1 MNFNYMHSK
10 FKSDIPISMR
20 ATVKTNLS
28 VKGNDPYASNIFFR
42 AYYEVVQ
49 T

>member
-10 FKSDIPISMR
+10 FKSYILISIR
-20 ATVKTNLS
+20 ATVKTNLN
-28 VKGNDPYASNIFFR
+28 VKENNPYASNIFFR
-42 AYYEVVQ
+42 AYYEVVK

>member
-10 FKSDIPISMR
+10 FKSYILISIR
-20 ATVKTNLS
+20 ATIKTNLS
-28 VKGNDPYASNIFFR
+28 VKGYNPYASNIFFR
-42 AYYEVVQ
+42 AYYEVVK

>member
-10 FKSDIPISMR
+10 FKSDIPISIR
-20 ATVKTNLS
+20 ATIKTNLN
-28 VKGNDPYASNIFFR
+28 VKGNNPYASNIFFR

>member
-10 FKSDIPISMR
+10 FKSDIPISIR
-20 ATVKTNLS
+20 ATVKTILN
-28 VKGNDPYASNIFFR
+28 VKGNNPYASNIFFR
-42 AYYEVVQ
+42 AYYEVVK

>member
-10 FKSDIPISMR
+10 FKSDILISIR

-28 VKGNDPYASNIFFR
+28 VKGNDPYAQNRPERWSAFR
-42 AYYEVVQ
+42 VD
-49 T
+49 

>member
-10 FKSDIPISMR
+10 FKSDIPISIR
-20 ATVKTNLS
+20 ATVKAILN
-28 VKGNDPYASNIFFR
+28 VKGNNPYASNIFFR

>member
-1 MNFNYMHSK
+1 MNFNYIHSK
-10 FKSDIPISMR
+10 FKSDILISIR
-20 ATVKTNLS
+20 ATIKTRLS
-28 VKGNDPYASNIFFR
+28 VKGNDPYASNIFVR

>member
-10 FKSDIPISMR
+10 FKSYILISIR
-20 ATVKTNLS
+20 ATIKTNLS
-28 VKGNDPYASNIFFR
+28 VKGYNPYASNIFFR

>member
-10 FKSDIPISMR
+10 FKSDILISIR
-20 ATVKTNLS
+20 ATLKTNLC
-28 VKGNDPYASNIFFR
+28 VKENDPYASNIFFR